1 MNRSRALSLSLSSS
15 LAAVLAAQDP
25 SVPSAPAT
33 PRVSPMLLPQIL
45 VLPRGAHEL
54 VIDGSLVDWPELPAV
69 RMDDTRQV
77 SGTAFGAY
85 HGPGDIGALAFFL
98 WDADALYCS
107 VAVKDDWHRALDAA
121 TVQLTEIP
129 VADSILLSFDPD
141 RNTRSNGP
149 DPGRQE
155 DRSFWLADQAGRDLV
170 LWDRLRGTARSL
182 DQAVARVVV
191 LHDKEQGITSY
202 EARIPWSEILPIGR
216 KPAAGAT
223 IDVQIVVND
232 FDETTDSMP
241 QTRVGLVFGCS
252 PIVDPGLHAS
262 MMLVADEKVLQGIM
276 PTFPPKPTVTEP
288 PAPPAAHWQDLTARL
303 LQYPPAVY
311 DGSTSPADCGGS
323 RRLAVLEEIDAHCE
337 RFPRVDV
344 LEYHQ
349 RVHRRMAREVA
360 GLQARGLLAWWS
372 ERLRSVSKNAED
384 PVPEHS
390 VRVFRLPAGGWLV
403 RSSSRNFVI
412 DAAGADLA
420 GWIWGGTEFCV
431 LTQPLDIVRRNDQL
445 LIRML
450 SSEPPRAVF
459 THIAFHLPMV
469 AMDRIPLAELGKSY
483 GQPSGTQVHA
493 LGKAQSDG
501 LVPWSCSYRLELPD
515 GPRLVLVGPTLKV
528 AEIEAQDTD
537 VLILSPHNTEGP
549 AIVAKI
555 QPRLVLID
563 DVFLGPSRADFPRL
577 SLRDLHA
584 LQQAMRPVPSL
595 ILAPG
600 ESWTVTA
607 GK

>member
-1 MNRSRALSLSLSSS
+1 MNRYCALSLSSS
-15 LAAVLAAQDP
+15 LAAVLSAQDP
-25 SVPSAPAT
+25 SGPAAPQA
-33 PRVSPMLLPQIL
+33 PKVAPMLLPQIV
-45 VLPRGAHEL
+45 VLPRGAREL
-54 VIDGSLVDWPELPAV
+54 QIDGSLLDWPELPAV

-77 SGTAFGAY
+77 SGAAHGCY
-85 HGPGDIGALAFFL
+85 HGPADVSALAFFL

-121 TVQLTEIP
+121 TMQLTEIP
-129 VADSILLSFDPD
+129 VADSILVSFDPE
-141 RNTRSNGP
+141 RNTRGNGP

-182 DQAVARVVV
+182 EQAVGRVVV
-191 LHDKEQGITSY
+191 LHDKEQGITNY
-202 EARIPWSEILPIGR
+202 EARIPWSEVLPVGR

-241 QTRVGLVFGCS
+241 QTRIGLVFGCS

-262 MMLVADEKVLQGIM
+262 MMLVPDAKALQGVM
-276 PTFPPKPTVTEP
+276 PQFPPKPSTTEP
-288 PAPPAAHWQDLTARL
+288 PSPPPAYWQDLTARL
-303 LQYPPAVY
+303 LQHPPAVY
-311 DGSTSPADCGGS
+311 DGSTSAADSGGS

-337 RFPRVDV
+337 RFPRVDL

-349 RVHRRMAREVA
+349 RIHRRMAREVA
-360 GLQARGLLAWWS
+360 GLQARGLPWWWN
-372 ERLRSVSKNAED
+372 ERLQAVSKNAED
-384 PVPEHS
+384 PVPARS
-390 VRVFRLPAGGWLV
+390 MRLFRLPAGGWLV
-403 RSSSRNFVI
+403 RSSTRNFVV

-420 GWIWGGTEFCV
+420 GWLWGGTEFCV

-450 SSEPPRAVF
+450 SAEPPRAVF

-501 LVPWSCSYRLELPD
+501 MVPWSCSYRLELPD
-515 GPRLVLVGPTLKV
+515 GPRLVLVGPTLR
-528 AEIEAQDTD
+528 ASDIEAHESDL
-537 VLILSPHNTEGP
+537 LILSPHNAEGP
-549 AIVAKI
+549 AIVAKVR
-555 QPRLVLID
+555 PRLVLID
-563 DVFLGPSRADFPRL
+563 DVFLGPSRADFPRQ

-584 LQQAMRPVPSL
+584 LQQALRPVPSL